1 MTNQENFN
9 NGKNENNKPTLL
21 KAIELILASPADL
34 KKDVLQ
40 MTKNFNQKYSG
51 TKSSHEI
58 QKLAAKKIISKYS
71 YYAAFAGGASSLP
84 GTIPGVG
91 TIVSTVGGTSA
102 DVVLTM
108 KFQIEMIMA
117 IATIYGMDI
126 ENEEQKRICFLIAG
140 LGALNQ
146 SAKEGGKKL
155 GSQAFIRL
163 VRQHLKGSVLLA
175 VKKVF
180 QKVGLTFTRKA
191 LEKNIP
197 FGIGVILGVSINKGL
212 TVYVGR
218 KGLDFYSA

>member
-1 MTNQENFN
+1 M
-9 NGKNENNKPTLL
+9 KNDSYNADNNKPTLL
-21 KAIELILASPADL
+21 KAIELILASPVAI
-34 KKDVLQ
+34 KKESEQIRARILE
-40 MTKNFNQKYSG
+40 KYSG
-51 TKSSHEI
+51 KKSTSEI
-58 QKLAAKKIISKYS
+58 NSLAAKKIISRYS

-91 TIVSTVGGTSA
+91 TVVSTVGGTST
-102 DVVLTM
+102 DIVLTM

-117 IATIYGMDI
+117 IATIYGIDI
-126 ENEEQKRICFLIAG
+126 ENEEQKRICFLVAG

-146 SAKEGGKKL
+146 SAKEGGKRM
-155 GSQAFIRL
+155 GSQAFIRM
-163 VRQHLKGSVLLA
+163 VRQQLKGSVLLA

-197 FGIGVILGVSINKGL
+197 FGIGVVLGVSINKGL

-218 KGLDFYSA
+218 KGLDFYCV